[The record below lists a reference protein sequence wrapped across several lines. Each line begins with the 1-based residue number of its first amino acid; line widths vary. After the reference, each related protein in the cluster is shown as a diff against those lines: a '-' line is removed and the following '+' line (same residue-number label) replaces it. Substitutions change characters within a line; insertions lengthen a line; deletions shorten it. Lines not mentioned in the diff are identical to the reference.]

1 MADRPADERPLLGIG
16 VLVTRPAHQ
25 AEQLV
30 RTIEQAGGTA
40 IRFPTIEIGPPRD
53 PEQLAQAL
61 ARLSDF
67 DLAVFVSPNAVEQTF
82 HRLQNRGQGWPDGLE
97 TACVGRASARALER
111 FGIHP
116 FAPERRYD
124 SESLLALPALQQVAG
139 RRVVIF
145 RGDGGRELLAETL
158 AERGA
163 TVTYVECYRRIRPS
177 ADPAP
182 VVETWRAGKIHVVT
196 VTSTDGLHNLCDMLG
211 EPGRTLL
218 QRTPTV
224 VLSEAQAAECRRMGF
239 LHPARVA
246 TEASDEAILEAI
258 KAWRRSDFSL

>member
-1 MADRPADERPLLGIG
+1 MPERPADGSSLVGIG

-25 AEQLV
+25 ADRLV
-30 RTIEQAGGTA
+30 GLIEQAGGTA

-53 PEQLAQAL
+53 PERLRDAL
-61 ARLSDF
+61 TRLSDF

-82 HRLQNRGQGWPDGLE
+82 RRLQAEAQRWPSAIAV
-97 TACVGRASARALER
+97 ACVGRASARAIER
-111 FGIHP
+111 FGVQP
-116 FAPERRYD
+116 LAPERRYD
-124 SESLLALPALQQVAG
+124 SEALLALPALQQVAG

-163 TVTYVECYRRIRPS
+163 TVTYVECYRRVRP
-177 ADPAP
+177 ATDAGP
-182 VVETWRAGKIHVVT
+182 VIERWRDGKIHVVSI
-196 VTSTDGLHNLCDMLG
+196 TSTEGLRNLYDMIG

-218 QRTPTV
+218 LGTPMI
-224 VLSEAQAAECRRMGF
+224 VLSEAQAAECRKLG
-239 LHPARVA
+239 LVHPARMA

-258 KAWRRSDFSL
+258 KVWRRSAFPL